1 MKNMKCKGGEPG
13 LMTIKVESTNPL
25 LNNMD
30 IDKTKSKLQKEI
42 EKVKEDQMS
51 KEEKEKENLRRQEKA
66 STQFDNGE
74 VDDESEKEEEEEE
87 TKPIGIIQ
95 PKFKIVHSYSLEMMD
110 AWGGYTTSKMDHET
124 LLKSRVP
131 TELTVTI
138 NLKWVDSM
146 KLAKLDI
153 NDTTLVFEYPQI
165 YYLDLNLKYK
175 VEKDAG
181 SAKFDKK
188 KHTLTIRLPII
199 ALTEDSQ
206 KVMDE
211 HYKKFVLDQEDR
223 MNTLQVQGEAK
234 EEAPEPS
241 DAETQ
246 ATEEASEPISDEV
259 REAAMKQLQQMSGT
273 EGYGSTSAARNLN
286 MGGEDKLIDQYNL
299 EQDTSELKEK
309 LFANNDEDDV
319 TPGSDFLKVA
329 KNPTKLEELVE
340 KEPLTADKVIFRA

>member
-1 MKNMKCKGGEPG
+1 
-13 LMTIKVESTNPL
+13 
-25 LNNMD
+25 MD

-42 EKVKEDQMS
+42 EKVKDDQMT
-51 KEEKEKENLRRQEKA
+51 KEEKEKENQRRLEKA
-66 STQFDNGE
+66 QTQFDNGE
-74 VDDESEKEEEEEE
+74 VDDESEKEEEEEL
-87 TKPIGIIQ
+87 KPSGIIQ

-146 KLAKLDI
+146 KHAKLDI
-153 NDTTLVFEYPQI
+153 NDTTLVFEYPEI

-175 VEKDAG
+175 VDKDGG

-211 HYKKFVLDQEDR
+211 HYQKFVLD
-223 MNTLQVQGEAK
+223 
-234 EEAPEPS
+234 
-241 DAETQ
+241 
-246 ATEEASEPISDEV
+246 
-259 REAAMKQLQQMSGT
+259 
-273 EGYGSTSAARNLN
+273 
-286 MGGEDKLIDQYNL
+286 
-299 EQDTSELKEK
+299 
-309 LFANNDEDDV
+309 
-319 TPGSDFLKVA
+319 
-329 KNPTKLEELVE
+329 
-340 KEPLTADKVIFRA
+340 

>member
-1 MKNMKCKGGEPG
+1 MKCKGGEPS
-13 LMTIKVESTNPL
+13 LMTIKVESKNPL

-51 KEEKEKENLRRQEKA
+51 KEEVEKENQRRLAKA
-66 STQFDNGE
+66 QTQFDNGE

-87 TKPIGIIQ
+87 VKPTSIIM

-131 TELTVTI
+131 TEVTVTI

-146 KLAKLDI
+146 KHAKLDI
-153 NDTTLVFEYPQI
+153 NDTTLVFEYPEI

-175 VEKDAG
+175 VDKDGG

-188 KHTLTIRLPII
+188 DHTLTIRLPII

-211 HYKKFVLDQEDR
+211 HYQKFVLDQEEKLD
-223 MNTLQVQGEAK
+223 TLQIQGEAK
-234 EEAPEPS
+234 EAEENAPETIEALAKDP
-241 DAETQ
+241 
-246 ATEEASEPISDEV
+246 EEPEQITDEV
-259 REAAMKQLQQMSGT
+259 REAAM
-273 EGYGSTSAARNLN
+273 A
-286 MGGEDKLIDQYNL
+286 
-299 EQDTSELKEK
+299 
-309 LFANNDEDDV
+309 
-319 TPGSDFLKVA
+319 
-329 KNPTKLEELVE
+329 
-340 KEPLTADKVIFRA
+340 